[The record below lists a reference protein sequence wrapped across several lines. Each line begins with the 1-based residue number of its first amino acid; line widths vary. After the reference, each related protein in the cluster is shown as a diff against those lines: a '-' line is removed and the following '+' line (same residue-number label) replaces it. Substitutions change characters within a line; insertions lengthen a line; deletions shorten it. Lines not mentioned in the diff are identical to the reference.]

1 METECFSLR
10 TDSFFCATE
19 ERSSSK
25 EDGEPFFGT
34 GLRRQGRDVVCRE
47 IEFCPVILDGAESAS
62 ICTKKPV
69 EQKNTGL

>member
-1 METECFSLR
+1 ML
-10 TDSFFCATE
+10 FFADRFVLLCN
-19 ERSSSK
+19 RRKKFVK

-34 GLRRQGRDVVCRE
+34 GLRRRGRDVVCRE